1 MFKSLNISQVSAGFI
16 AVLVGYTSSVAII
29 FQAGEA
35 AGATP
40 EQMSSWLW
48 ALGIGMGVSSIG
60 LSLWYKKPI
69 LTAWSTP
76 GAALLVTSLS
86 GVTMQE
92 AIGAFLFS
100 SLLIAVAGF
109 SGWFEKIMKKI
120 PRSLASAM
128 LAGVL
133 LRFGLDA
140 FVSLQTEFL
149 LVGTML
155 LVFLVGR
162 FFSPRYAIPLVLLL
176 GLTVAGLQGSLQLDK
191 INWQLAQPV
200 LIIPEFSW
208 QAMIGVGLPLFVVT
222 MASQNIP
229 GLATLKANHYDV
241 PISPIIGWTGL
252 LGIVLAPFGGFA
264 FNLAAITAAICQGEE
279 ADPNPKNRYIAA
291 VWAGLFYLLTGVFG
305 ATVVILFTAI
315 PKELVLAIAGLALL
329 GTIANSLA
337 DALVDKKERDAAMLT
352 FMITASGIALFG
364 IGSAFWGLVVGLV
377 VWFLAREKSKVNG
390 G

>member
-1 MFKSLNISQVSAGFI
+1 MFKSLNISQISAGFI
-16 AVLVGYTSSVAII
+16 AILVGYTSSVAII
-29 FQAGEA
+29 FQAGTA
-35 AGATP
+35 AGVTP

-60 LSLWYKKPI
+60 LSLWYKAPV

-86 GVTMQE
+86 GITLQE

-100 SLLIAVAGF
+100 SVLITFAGF
-109 SGWFEKIMKKI
+109 SGWFESAMKNI

-140 FVSLQTEFL
+140 FVSLETEFL
-149 LVGTML
+149 LVGAML
-155 LVFLVGR
+155 LVFLIGR
-162 FFSPRYAIPLVLLL
+162 YAFPRYAIPLVLLV
-176 GLTVAGLQGSLQLDK
+176 GLVIAGFQGSLQFDK
-191 INWQLAQPV
+191 INWSLSTPV
-200 LIIPEFSW
+200 LMIPEFSW
-208 QAMIGVGLPLFVVT
+208 QAMIGVGVPLFIVT

-229 GLATLKANHYDV
+229 GLATLKANNYDV
-241 PISPIIGWTGL
+241 PVSPIIGWTGL
-252 LGIVLAPFGGFA
+252 IGIVLAPFGGFA
-264 FNLAAITAAICQGEE
+264 FNLAAITAAICQGPE
-279 ADPNPKNRYIAA
+279 ADANPKNRYIAS
-291 VWAGLFYLLTGVFG
+291 VWAGLFYIVTGTFG
-305 ATVVILFTAI
+305 ATVVILFASI

-337 DALVDKKERDAAMLT
+337 DSLGDEKERDAAMLT

-364 IGSAFWGLVVGLV
+364 IGSAFWGLLLGFG
-377 VWFLAREKSKVNG
+377 VWFLGRRKPV
-390 G
+390 

>member
-1 MFKSLNISQVSAGFI
+1 MLQSFNISQISAGFI

-29 FQAGEA
+29 FQAGTA
-35 AGATP
+35 IGATP

-48 ALGIGMGVSSIG
+48 ALGIGMGVSTIG

-76 GAALLVTSLS
+76 GAALLVTGLS
-86 GVTMQE
+86 GLTINE

-100 SLLIAVAGF
+100 SLLITLAGF
-109 SGWFEKIMKKI
+109 SGWFEKVMRKI

-149 LVGTML
+149 LVGIML
-155 LVFLVGR
+155 IVFLFGR
-162 FFSPRYAIPLVLLL
+162 YYSPRYAIPLVLLV
-176 GLTVAGLQGSLQLDK
+176 GLMVAGSQGSLQFDK
-191 INWQLAQPV
+191 IDWKLAQPV
-200 LIIPEFSW
+200 LMMPELSW
-208 QAMIGVGLPLFVVT
+208 QAMIGVGLPLFIVT

-229 GLATLKANHYDV
+229 GLATLRANHYDV
-241 PISPIIGWTGL
+241 PVSPLIGWTGL
-252 LGIVLAPFGGFA
+252 IGIVLAPFGGYA
-264 FNLAAITAAICQGEE
+264 FNLAAITAAICQGEG
-279 ADPNPKNRYIAA
+279 ADPDPKNRYIAA
-291 VWAGLFYLLTGVFG
+291 LWAGLFYLLTGTFG
-305 ATVVILFTAI
+305 ATIVILFASI

-337 DALVDKKERDAAMLT
+337 DALMDKKERDAAMLT
-352 FMITASGIALFG
+352 FMITASGISLFG
-364 IGSAFWGLVVGLV
+364 IGSAFWGLVLGFL
-377 VWFLAREKSKVNG
+377 VWFFGRRM
-390 G
+390 